1 MLIELDGRSMTN
13 REATHDHLK
22 EQLELP
28 DHYGRNLDALYDLL
42 CEDSRKRIIRLHH
55 RAEMETMGHY
65 AVALLDVFHD
75 AAEKNPA
82 LTVQI
87 D

>member
-1 MLIELDGRSMTN
+1 MVFDLDGRRMTN
-13 REATHDHLK
+13 RDTAHEHLK
-22 EQLELP
+22 EQLALP
-28 DHYGRNLDALYDLL
+28 EYYGRNLDALYDLL
-42 CEDSRKRIIRLHH
+42 CEDGRERTIRLHH
-55 RAEMETMGHY
+55 RAEMESMGHY